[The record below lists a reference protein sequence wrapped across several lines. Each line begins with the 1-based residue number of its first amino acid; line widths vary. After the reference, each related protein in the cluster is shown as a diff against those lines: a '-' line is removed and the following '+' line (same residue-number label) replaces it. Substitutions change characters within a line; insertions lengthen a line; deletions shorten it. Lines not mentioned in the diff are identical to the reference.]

1 MVSIDI
7 FAETNPAFCSI
18 VLFNFLSGYKRETND
33 GAPFPLL
40 IFPLPILLS
49 GDTSKTF
56 EGTNRMTGFYRWL
69 ENNNEIILNLPERIE
84 ESFEY
89 LKPAIE
95 FGFSKELF
103 SLSDNGLIGPIEQ
116 NIKNKYSHAIID
128 QLKYAARMG
137 SWFGQINSIKTIYN
151 CLGVAI

>member
-1 MVSIDI
+1 MISIDI

-18 VLFNFLSGYKRETND
+18 ILFNFLSGYKRETNV

-49 GDTSKTF
+49 GDIRKTF
-56 EGTNRMTGFYRWL
+56 EGTNRITGFYRWL
-69 ENNNEIILNLPERIE
+69 ENNNEIILNLSERIE
-84 ESFEY
+84 DSFEY

-95 FGFSKELF
+95 FGFSKKLF
-103 SLSDNGLIGPIEQ
+103 SLSENGLIGPIEQ
-116 NIKNKYSHAIID
+116 NIKINYSPVIVV

-137 SWFGQINSIKTIYN
+137 SWFGQINSVKTIYN